1 MSGTA
6 HRLDH
11 CILPEFDYNLRDEVI
26 TQLLQLIECPIS
38 QKIASNIVIFN
49 HECYDKDNLVKHLA
63 VSDEYNLG
71 RRNSGY
77 VPSQRDRLINLKTGL
92 SLSYRDSMRRLYYE
106 CIDRHDLKQ
115 VITNRVTMS

>member
-1 MSGTA
+1 MIIC
-6 HRLDH
+6 DH
-11 CILPEFDYNLRDEVI
+11 QC
-26 TQLLQLIECPIS
+26 C
-38 QKIASNIVIFN
+38 
-49 HECYDKDNLVKHLA
+49 DKENWVEHLA

-77 VPSQRDRLINLKTGL
+77 VPSQCDRLINLKTGL